1 MIFESLDPLLH
12 FPGRVTVSMLVEPIP
27 PAQAYQALRQERSSR
42 YADRCYTGLIT
53 RSQQGRLSE
62 PAAVA
67 GLQSR
72 ALPRMEKELADLQ
85 AARRFPLPLYW
96 AVGLPADDEDEL
108 DDAWFPTRWAE
119 DGGTALDLG
128 AGLPPGNLAARGSA
142 EITPAFGDQLPKLAR
157 SGCPATTRRGGLVFD
172 QQMVLFSTVKVLARY
187 PKWPCF
193 RSTNGLVFAWQ
204 KHPGTRAHRI
214 GAG

>member
-67 GLQSR
+67 DLQSQ
-72 ALPRMEKELADLQ
+72 ALPRMEKELAGLQ
-85 AARRFPLPLYW
+85 VARRFPLSLYW
-96 AVGLPADDEDEL
+96 VIGLSAHDEDEL
-108 DDAWFPTRWAE
+108 HDAWCTTGWAE
-119 DGGTALDLG
+119 DGGTVTRTCSCWATW
-128 AGLPPGNLAARGSA
+128 AAAS
-142 EITPAFGDQLPKLAR
+142 
-157 SGCPATTRRGGLVFD
+157 
-172 QQMVLFSTVKVLARY
+172 
-187 PKWPCF
+187 PC
-193 RSTNGLVFAWQ
+193 S
-204 KHPGTRAHRI
+204 
-214 GAG
+214 